1 MRRVAAAPLLFDDLP
16 VSSPELALVDADLA
30 AQLRADLSSG
40 EAFRPRQVARP
51 AYLSLIVDA
60 GAPDLAPA
68 APHVDDEGVELSVEP
83 VDVVP
88 AYVVLPEEK
97 TDDVVVEDEVAD
109 VAESFDQLVAPVVD
123 DAIEELPDYVVQDD
137 VAVADVPEPVVLPE
151 ELDLEDPVAAVAASL
166 DDPVPPVVDETIE
179 ELPDYIVRSES
190 IAVLPAP
197 VVPDDVSDRDAVSP
211 ELEAEASADEAQS
224 RSDYPILPDLDERIY
239 ALEETEAALRKIREQ
254 MGGVTPTAKPKSRF
268 RRRFTVASGIC
279 VVGALAVYAA
289 EVQLGVLQ
297 APGFLVF

>member
-97 TDDVVVEDEVAD
+97 TDDVVVEDQVAD

-137 VAVADVPEPVVLPE
+137 GAVADVPEPVVLPE

-297 APGFLVF
+297 APGFLAF